1 MLKEIDIG
9 HGNSG
14 AINIERAIMVLSESI
29 SKAKTNQKTVAI
41 KIIHGHG
48 SGALKRAVR
57 GFLLEERG
65 RLRTVVFGENYT
77 MFSEDAVQIYN
88 AIKESNPGFQDRDFQ
103 NGNSGMTIILL

>member
-14 AINIERAIMVLSESI
+14 AINIERATMVLSESI
-29 SKAKTNQKTVAI
+29 STAKTNQKIVAV

-57 GFLLEERG
+57 SFLLKERG
-65 RLRTVVFGENYT
+65 RFRAIVFGENYT
-77 MFSEDAVQIYN
+77 AFNKDAVQIYN
-88 AIKESNPGFQDRDFQ
+88 AIKESNPGFQDRDFR